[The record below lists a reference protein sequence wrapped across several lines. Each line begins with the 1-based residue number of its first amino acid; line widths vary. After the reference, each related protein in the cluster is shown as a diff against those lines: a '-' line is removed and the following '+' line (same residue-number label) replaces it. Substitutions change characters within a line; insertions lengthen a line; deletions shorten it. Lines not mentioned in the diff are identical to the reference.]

1 MKFRY
6 VIALVTLIFAQG
18 AFAHTL
24 GVEGASFYQGFIHP
38 LLGLDHLLA
47 MLAVGIW
54 AAVAPGILPPAT
66 LAHPCAAQIGA
77 RARCL
82 IPAAFLALLALGG
95 GMGMLGWPLPQVELG
110 IAGSVVVFGL
120 LIASAAK
127 MPLWLSMGVAGL
139 FALFHGHAHGA
150 EMPQAAMP
158 WLYALGFMLATAM
171 LHGVGMLMG
180 LAHHYSWP
188 ARLLR
193 AGGVGLAAAG
203 VWLLAV

>member
-1 MKFRY
+1 MKFLS
-6 VIALVTLIFAQG
+6 VVVTGWFTLLFTQA
-18 AFAHTL
+18 AFAHTF
-24 GVEGASFYQGFIHP
+24 GAEGASFYQGFIHP

-54 AAVAPGILPPAT
+54 AVQT
-66 LAHPCAAQIGA
+66 GA
-77 RARCL
+77 RARWL

-95 GMGMLGWPLPQVELG
+95 GIGMLGWPLPQVELG

-120 LIASAAK
+120 LITGAAK
-127 MPLWLSMGVAGL
+127 MPLWLSMGIAGL

-158 WLYALGFMLATAM
+158 WLYALGFLLTTAM
-171 LHGVGMLMG
+171 LHGLGMLTG
-180 LAHHYSWP
+180 LAHHYPWP

-193 AGGVGLAAAG
+193 LGGVGLAAAG

>member
-1 MKFRY
+1 MKFLS
-6 VIALVTLIFAQG
+6 VVVTGWFTLLFTQT

-24 GVEGASFYQGFIHP
+24 GAEGASFYQGFIHP

-54 AAVAPGILPPAT
+54 AAQA
-66 LAHPCAAQIGA
+66 GA
-77 RARCL
+77 RARWL
-82 IPAAFLALLALGG
+82 IPAAFLVMLALGG
-95 GMGMLGWPLPQVELG
+95 GVGMLGWTLPQVDLG

-120 LIASAAK
+120 LIAGVAK

-139 FALFHGHAHGA
+139 FALCHGHAHGA
-150 EMPQAAMP
+150 EMPQTASP
-158 WLYALGFMLATAM
+158 LLYAAGFLFATAL
-171 LHGVGMLMG
+171 LHLLGVFTGMAATQG
-180 LAHHYSWP
+180 WP

-203 VWLLAV
+203 VGLLAGL

>member
-6 VIALVTLIFAQG
+6 VWMTGGLTLLFSQT
-18 AFAHTL
+18 AFAHTF
-24 GVEGASFYQGFIHP
+24 GAQGASFYQGFIHP
-38 LLGLDHLLA
+38 LSGLDHLLA

-54 AAVAPGILPPAT
+54 AV
-66 LAHPCAAQIGA
+66 QIGA
-77 RARCL
+77 HARWL
-82 IPAAFLALLALGG
+82 MPAAFLAMLALGG

-120 LIASAAK
+120 LIAGVAK

-158 WLYALGFMLATAM
+158 WLYALGFLLTTAM
-171 LHGVGMLMG
+171 LHGLGVLTG
-180 LAHHYSWP
+180 LAHQYQWP
-188 ARLLR
+188 ARWVRL
-193 AGGVGLAAAG
+193 GGVGLAAAG
-203 VWLLAV
+203 VWLLGGL